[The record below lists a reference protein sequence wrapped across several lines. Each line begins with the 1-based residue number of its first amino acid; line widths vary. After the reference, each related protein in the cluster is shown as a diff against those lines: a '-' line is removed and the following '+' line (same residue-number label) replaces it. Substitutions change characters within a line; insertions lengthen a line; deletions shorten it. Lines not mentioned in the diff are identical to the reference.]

1 MMSLISKFWN
11 NFKNQPDI
19 WFFFGFLLTFTLSI
33 RKVVLYFL
41 IQGTFN
47 EYSGVFIYLSDVFL
61 ILTLVFWFISILCN
75 DFTVLSRYRL
85 WISSA
90 FHKLY
95 IFLPLF
101 LVFLSFISILWS
113 PNQSIALFRSFKLL
127 EFYLLYIYIIFRFA
141 PQLFHPPHRRTNVEQ
156 NTPHP
161 NLLLIKE
168 KELAPLSFIRRG
180 AGGEVEIV
188 PRGTFNAFSW
198 IIILSG
204 LFQATIGIIQFF
216 LQTSVGLFFL
226 KESLISPNILGVA
239 KIILNGEI
247 YIRAYGLMPHP
258 NVLGGLL
265 LFSIIITLLYK
276 KMFHVEHQ
284 LPPSPLQGEGQ
295 GVRLSDVPR
304 PSAGEADGTIKEKYY
319 SMLNCSTWN
328 NWIIENNWFFRL
340 ILAIQILALI
350 LTFSKSAI
358 IGLLIA
364 LAYIIVPCGTF
375 NIPFFFIR
383 RRAGDEVCD
392 CSMWNIF
399 GRVEHL
405 KLIILSILIIL
416 VSIFIIIKPNL
427 NSLFFNSF
435 DERVFYLNV
444 PRGTFGSDPVLGIGA
459 GQSVIMMQKF
469 YSQTLEFW
477 QYQPIHNVFLLI
489 FSELG
494 LLGLGLF
501 VWWLWKLFH
510 PPHRRTSVEQFKNS
524 PHPNLLLIKEKELA
538 PLSFIRRG
546 AGGEV
551 KIVPRGTIENN
562 DYILHNNNTYLSSA
576 IFSRYFTGILL
587 GLIFIMLFDH
597 YIWDIQ
603 QGSLLFWLT
612 ASFVAGICKKYSLHN

>member
-1 MMSLISKFWN
+1 MSLISKFWN

-180 AGGEVEIV
+180 AGGEV
-188 PRGTFNAFSW
+188 
-198 IIILSG
+198 
-204 LFQATIGIIQFF
+204 
-216 LQTSVGLFFL
+216 
-226 KESLISPNILGVA
+226 
-239 KIILNGEI
+239 
-247 YIRAYGLMPHP
+247 
-258 NVLGGLL
+258 
-265 LFSIIITLLYK
+265 
-276 KMFHVEHQ
+276 
-284 LPPSPLQGEGQ
+284 
-295 GVRLSDVPR
+295 
-304 PSAGEADGTIKEKYY
+304 
-319 SMLNCSTWN
+319 
-328 NWIIENNWFFRL
+328 
-340 ILAIQILALI
+340 
-350 LTFSKSAI
+350 
-358 IGLLIA
+358 
-364 LAYIIVPCGTF
+364 
-375 NIPFFFIR
+375 
-383 RRAGDEVCD
+383 
-392 CSMWNIF
+392 
-399 GRVEHL
+399 
-405 KLIILSILIIL
+405 
-416 VSIFIIIKPNL
+416 
-427 NSLFFNSF
+427 
-435 DERVFYLNV
+435 
-444 PRGTFGSDPVLGIGA
+444 
-459 GQSVIMMQKF
+459 
-469 YSQTLEFW
+469 
-477 QYQPIHNVFLLI
+477 
-489 FSELG
+489 
-494 LLGLGLF
+494 
-501 VWWLWKLFH
+501 
-510 PPHRRTSVEQFKNS
+510 
-524 PHPNLLLIKEKELA
+524 
-538 PLSFIRRG
+538 
-546 AGGEV
+546 